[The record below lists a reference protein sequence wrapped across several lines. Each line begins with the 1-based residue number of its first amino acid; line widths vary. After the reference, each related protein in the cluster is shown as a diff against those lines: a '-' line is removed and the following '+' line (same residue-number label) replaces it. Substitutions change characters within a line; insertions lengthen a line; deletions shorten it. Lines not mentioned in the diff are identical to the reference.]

1 MNRSASADSQPVWRS
16 PGMPAL
22 LALTSAGFAG
32 FAALMPIAPLW
43 AVHGG
48 ADEAGAG
55 LVNGVLL
62 AATVAT
68 QPFVPRLLRRFGTG
82 RVLAAGLVLLGLPS
96 PFHLVSDGLGWILLL
111 AVFRGAGFG
120 ILTVTGSVA
129 VARLVR
135 PARRGAAIGAYG
147 AAIAVPQLLLMPA
160 GPWLAATV
168 GPWLVFLLGT
178 LPLLG
183 IGAAPRL
190 ATALRA
196 RAVEART
203 ADPAHSAE
211 AASSRSARR
220 RYVLRGLAPPMVLLL
235 AVTLAAGA
243 LITFVPQMSTSPAAA
258 TLGLTILTASAAVTR
273 WRLGALA
280 DRFGPRRFMWPLV
293 LLSAVGMVVT
303 AAAVRDASATDVVLL
318 PVGMVLVGTAYGG
331 LQNLTLL
338 VSFAA
343 VTSREYGTAS
353 AVWNIGFDAG
363 TALGSVSVGL
373 LAAGVSF
380 PFALLAAAGVS
391 LLTLP
396 LALLRDPQPPQPIA
410 Q

>member
-1 MNRSASADSQPVWRS
+1 
-16 PGMPAL
+16 MPAL

-211 AASSRSARR
+211 AASSQSARR

>member
-1 MNRSASADSQPVWRS
+1 
-16 PGMPAL
+16 MPAL

-211 AASSRSARR
+211 AASSQSARR

-380 PFALLAAAGVS
+380 PFALLVAAGVS

>member
-380 PFALLAAAGVS
+380 PFALLVAAGVS